1 MSLLGRFKQRGT
13 PSSPRWYAKESE
25 AGLLVTRIS
34 DDARPLE
41 HTLILDGWL
50 SQLED
55 DGFACPIENGFLVSW
70 DALYELHD
78 HREHAQALVMLS
90 LPPVTE
96 ATPILSSRGS
106 LDDEAFS
113 ISIDGWRADAQRLA
127 DVELIGPVLVH
138 EGHRSLL
145 PRAAW
150 SMVQDI
156 LAFARRP
163 TSPRNGQAHRLAW
176 GRIRRLALAARA
188 DLDAFLHK
196 TVVLTPEKLAIGIR
210 KVQVADDTV
219 IEVQPTFDGAPE
231 DWLSLFDK
239 HHSVRPSYES
249 PTRDG
254 IVHIV
259 ISPAVRTVLEEI
271 KRLPGRRVAGARAQA
286 FVLNPYAALG
296 TDANTVIDEVQFEA
310 ARAAAG
316 LEYERFLPQFERD
329 ALGYPLKVGLLIETA
344 SSAGLSSSEVVW
356 LDDDALTKFVKA
368 LRAAL
373 DRHFHLLAWEG
384 YDLEIQGDTPEHLAL
399 LEQAIDTRRKPPV
412 LITYAQVY
420 DLTHYASR
428 VQEIGFE
435 KPYYSPFIA
444 KKHEEDGWFPD
455 NIVNIISWIPDGDT
469 ELVSVPVSPSA
480 LADLKQKI
488 AVAKAAGKA
497 EISIPGAPKPMP
509 VIEAERITQ
518 TFDEVLSDANARTLD
533 PEQPKS
539 SALGK
544 PAKRKSPV
552 LLSNIAGIDYA
563 EDRLQAL
570 SAADREPALPRSLKS
585 EYTLLPHQRS
595 GVAWLQT
602 LFEARKGYN
611 CRGAVLADDM
621 GLGKTFQL
629 LTLMAWA
636 FEKDPAMDPALIV
649 APVSLLEN
657 WKEEAV
663 KFFHPDA
670 LRILTAYGEDLVG
683 LRIPA
688 TSIEERLR
696 TEDGLTKFLRPG
708 WLGNARIVLTT
719 YETLR
724 DLEFSF
730 AMERWSIMVC
740 DEAQRIK
747 NPAAMVTR
755 AAKKQNVSFKIAC
768 TGTPVENTL
777 ADLWCLFDYV
787 QPGLLGALNDFG
799 RRYRKPIEAKTDEER
814 ARVEE
819 LRKLIAPQILRRTKA
834 EVAKDL
840 PRKIVV
846 DPCRRLPISRN
857 QRDLYGRAVEMF
869 RRRKDPGANVPFK
882 NHLGLLQY
890 LRLICTDP
898 RRYGLDVFK
907 PEPLAEYAAKA
918 PKLDWLLTELKA
930 IQAKREKVIVF
941 CEPRNIQ
948 RLLQHYIE
956 EVFSVRPDII
966 NGDTEASAS
975 HARSRQKRIKTFQE
989 APGFGIIILS
999 PVAVG
1004 FGVNIQAANHVVHY
1018 TRTWNPA
1025 KEDQATDRAYRIGQT
1040 KDVYVYYPVVCAEDF
1055 TTFDVKLDRLLE
1067 LKRVLAND
1075 MLNGSGDLGPHEFG
1089 IDDVTPPNIP
1099 IPDER
1104 VTLSMALTMNWQ
1116 YFEALVAVLYAKRGF
1131 DAYLT
1136 PPSKDNGVDIV
1147 ALPRTAGDGT
1157 LVQAKTCGT
1166 DGACLD
1172 WDAVKEVVG
1181 GHAFY
1186 AKQFPNVKFKLVC
1199 VTNQYF
1205 DQQARMNA
1213 ALNDVELIEQ
1223 PQLEQM
1229 LTATAINL
1237 LDVEK
1242 MLYTDWSQSWSP
1254 PVL

>member
-1 MSLLGRFKQRGT
+1 MSLLGRFKRRDT
-13 PSSPRWYAKESE
+13 STSPTWYAKESE
-25 AGLLVTRIS
+25 AGLLVVRTP

-41 HTLILDGWL
+41 QTPMLDRWL

-55 DGFACPIENGFLVSW
+55 DGLACQTDNGFLVTW
-70 DALYELHD
+70 DALYALQA
-78 HREHAQALVMLS
+78 HREHVQALTMLS
-90 LPPVTE
+90 LPQVIE
-96 ATPILSSRGS
+96 ATPALRSSGS
-106 LDDEAFS
+106 LEDETFS
-113 ISIDGWRADAQRLA
+113 ISIEGWRVGAHRLTDA
-127 DVELIGPVLVH
+127 ELIGPVLVH
-138 EGHRSLL
+138 EGQRSLL
-145 PRAAW
+145 SQAAW

-156 LAFARRP
+156 RAFARRP
-163 TSPRNGQAHRLAW
+163 AALKTGQAHRLAW
-176 GRIRRLALAARA
+176 GRIRRLAVAARA

-196 TVVLTPEKLAIGIR
+196 TVVLTPEKLAIGVR
-210 KVQVADDTV
+210 RVQVADDTV
-219 IEVQPTFDGAPE
+219 IEVQPSFDGAPE
-231 DWLSLFDK
+231 DWLSRFDK
-239 HHSVRPSYES
+239 QDSVKSSYDI
-249 PTRDG
+249 PTHDG
-254 IVHIV
+254 IVQVV
-259 ISPAVRTVLEEI
+259 ICPAVRTVLEEI
-271 KRLPGRRVAGARAQA
+271 KRLPDRRVAGARAQA
-286 FVLNPYAALG
+286 FILNPYAALG
-296 TDANTVIDEVQFEA
+296 ADANEVIDETQFEA

-316 LEYERFLPQFERD
+316 LEYERFLPKFERD

-344 SSAGLSSSEVVW
+344 SSAGPSSSEILW
-356 LDDDALTKFVKA
+356 LDDNALTKFVRA

-399 LEQAIDTRRKPPV
+399 LEQAVETRSRPPV

-444 KKHEEDGWFPD
+444 KKQEDDGWFPD
-455 NIVNIISWIPDGDT
+455 NIVNIISWIPEGDT
-469 ELVSVPVSPSA
+469 ELVSVPVSPDA
-480 LADLKQKI
+480 LAGLKQKI

-497 EISIPGAPKPMP
+497 EISVPGAPKPMP
-509 VIEAERITQ
+509 IVEAERIVQ
-518 TFDEVLSDANARTLD
+518 TFDEVLSDAQSGTLD
-533 PEQPKS
+533 PEQPKRNPQ
-539 SALGK
+539 GK
-544 PAKRKSPV
+544 PTKRKSPV

-570 SAADREPALPRSLKS
+570 SPGGRPPALPASLRP
-585 EYTLLPHQRS
+585 EYTLLPHQRA

-602 LFEARKGYN
+602 LFEARKSYN

-636 FEKDPAMDPALIV
+636 VESDPDIDPMLVV

-657 WKEEAV
+657 WREEAV
-663 KFFHPDA
+663 KFFHADA
-670 LRILTAYGEDLVG
+670 LRILTAYGEDLAG
-683 LRIPA
+683 LRIPP

-708 WLGNARIVLTT
+708 WLGNARVVLTT

-740 DEAQRIK
+740 DEAQKIK

-787 QPGLLGALNDFG
+787 QPGLLGALNDFA

-814 ARVEE
+814 ARVDE
-819 LRKLIAPQILRRTKA
+819 LRKFIAPQILRRTKA

-840 PRKIVV
+840 PHKIVV
-846 DPCRRLPISRN
+846 DPCRRLPLSRN
-857 QRDLYGRAVEMF
+857 QRELYGRAIEMF
-869 RRRKDPGANVPFK
+869 RRRADPGANVPFK
-882 NHLGLLQY
+882 NHLGLLHY

-898 RRYGLDVFK
+898 RRHGLDVFK
-907 PEPLAEYAAKA
+907 PEPLSEYRARA

-930 IQAKREKVIVF
+930 IQAKGEKVIVF
-941 CEPRNIQ
+941 CEFRNIQ

-956 EVFSVRPDII
+956 DAFRVRPDII
-966 NGDTEASAS
+966 NGDTETSAS
-975 HARSRQKRIKTFQE
+975 HAHSRQKRLKIFQD

-1040 KDVYVYYPVVCAEDF
+1040 KDVYVYYPVVCADDF

-1075 MLNGSGDLGPHEFG
+1075 MLNGSGDLGPREFG
-1089 IDDVTPPNIP
+1089 LDDVTPPDIP
-1099 IPDER
+1099 IHDER
-1104 VTLSMALTMNWQ
+1104 VTLPTALAMNWQ

-1136 PPSKDNGVDIV
+1136 PPSKDNGVDVV
-1147 ALPRTAGDGT
+1147 ALPRSAGNGK
-1157 LVQAKTCGT
+1157 LVQAKTSSI
-1166 DGACLD
+1166 DGAALD
-1172 WDAVKEVVG
+1172 WDAVKDVVG

-1186 AKQFPNVKFKLVC
+1186 ARQFPDVKFNLVC
-1199 VTNQYF
+1199 VTNQHF

-1213 ALNDVELIEQ
+1213 ALNDVELVEQ
-1223 PQLEQM
+1223 QQLEQM
-1229 LTATAINL
+1229 LTETAVTL
-1237 LDVEK
+1237 LEVEQI
-1242 MLYTDWSQSWSP
+1242 LYTDWGQA
-1254 PVL
+1254 